1 MDIEKILPNYK
12 TSRRWMI
19 FKGKAE
25 LEWVKDDDNSLI
37 INGIFPRPTMIVS
50 QIVIE
55 TGVHFIFDGDAELRQ
70 VQENVYAI
78 ILTCRHFCG
87 HADIADIHV
96 LLVNCPQQSLEHH
109 ILKAMAFGRV
119 EKIGKDIAADR
130 LASGKPATRKM
141 FGRVASVEE
150 ADTSVNPAMASCH
163 VPDSSIP
170 FTSLIIDIASF
181 LIDNNGQFIWRF
193 SFRAPPSL
201 LLALRG

>member
-130 LASGKPATRKM
+130 LASGEAGYTKDVWTRCLCGGSGH
-141 FGRVASVEE
+141 FRE
-150 ADTSVNPAMASCH
+150 SCYGIMPCTRL
-163 VPDSSIP
+163 VYSIH
-170 FTSLIIDIASF
+170 
-181 LIDNNGQFIWRF
+181 LIDH
-193 SFRAPPSL
+193 
-201 LLALRG
+201 